1 MSDVPSAVTD
11 HNDVS
16 NSPKFHKDRSGYA
29 SALQTWFQRQRPDAT
44 GVEVGKIDIP
54 SATGFSNETI
64 FFDVDWTEDGEQHH
78 ERFVGRIEPPTG
90 ALFPA
95 QTAECGVSV
104 GVQYRVMEIAARN
117 GVTICPLIGYEA
129 DASVLGQPFFVMGF
143 VDGVIPADVPRYSE
157 AGFLV
162 DEATPEERRKMV
174 RTGLEEM
181 AKVHAIDWRNAG
193 LEWLDASG
201 TGEPTNA
208 VQLKV
213 YRDFC
218 REQLAGRPHPVMD
231 AALDWLEANDPH
243 DERIGLSWGDS
254 RLANIIWRDY
264 APVAVCDW
272 EACALSPT
280 EADVGWWLMFD
291 RMSFEDL
298 GAERMEGF
306 PTREEMIKIYEEVS
320 GREVR
325 DPHYWEVFGA
335 MRFAAI
341 MIPLSDRMVNAG
353 LAPAELNMS
362 VANGVTD
369 AVAKLLGIEN
379 PTPPPG

>member
-1 MSDVPSAVTD
+1 MSDVPSSATD

-29 SALQTWFQRQRPDAT
+29 SALTTWFARQRPDAT
-44 GVEVGKIDIP
+44 DVAVTNIDIP

-64 FFDVDWTEDGEQHH
+64 FFDVDWTEEGERRH
-78 ERFVGRIEPPTG
+78 EKLVGRIEPPTG

-95 QTAECGVSV
+95 QTAECAVSV
-104 GVQYRVMEIAARN
+104 GVQYRVMDIAARH

-143 VDGVIPADVPRYSE
+143 VEGVIPADVPRYSE

-162 DEATPEERRKMV
+162 DEATPAERRKMV
-174 RTGLEEM
+174 RTGLEAM
-181 AKVHAIDWRNAG
+181 ASVHAIDWRSAG

-201 TGEPTNA
+201 SGEPTNA
-208 VQLKV
+208 VQLRL

-231 AALDWLEANDPH
+231 AALDWLEANDPN

-254 RLANIIWRDY
+254 RLANVIWRDY
-264 APVAVCDW
+264 SPVAVCDW

-306 PTREEMIKIYEEVS
+306 PTREEMIEIYEEVS

-353 LAPAELNMS
+353 LMPAELNMS

-369 AVAKLLGIEN
+369 ALAKLLGIEN

>member
-1 MSDVPSAVTD
+1 M
-11 HNDVS
+11 
-16 NSPKFHKDRSGYA
+16 
-29 SALQTWFQRQRPDAT
+29 
-44 GVEVGKIDIP
+44 
-54 SATGFSNETI
+54 
-64 FFDVDWTEDGEQHH
+64 
-78 ERFVGRIEPPTG
+78 
-90 ALFPA
+90 A
-95 QTAECGVSV
+95 Q
-104 GVQYRVMEIAARN
+104 
-117 GVTICPLIGYEA
+117 
-129 DASVLGQPFFVMGF
+129 
-143 VDGVIPADVPRYSE
+143 
-157 AGFLV
+157 
-162 DEATPEERRKMV
+162 
-174 RTGLEEM
+174 
-181 AKVHAIDWRNAG
+181 VHAIDWRNAG
-193 LEWLDASG
+193 LDWLDASPDG
-201 TGEPTNA
+201 DPTQA
-208 VQLKV
+208 VQLDL
-213 YRDFC
+213 YRRFVTD
-218 REQLAGRPHPVMD
+218 QLAGREHPVMFQV
-231 AALDWLEANDPH
+231 LDWLEANDPH

-341 MIPLSDRMVNAG
+341 MIPLTDRMVNAG
-353 LAPAELNMS
+353 LVPAELNGS

-379 PTPPPG
+379 PTPMPG

>member
-29 SALQTWFQRQRPDAT
+29 SALQAWFPRQRPGAT
-44 GVEVGKIDIP
+44 DVEVGKIDIP

-64 FFDVDWTEDGEQHH
+64 FFEVDWTEDGQRHH
-78 ERFVGRIEPPTG
+78 EKFVGRIEPPTG

-104 GVQYRVMEIAARN
+104 GVQYRVMQIAAEN
-117 GVTICPLIGYEA
+117 GVTICPLIGYES

-143 VDGVIPADVPRYSE
+143 VHGVIPADVPRYSE

-162 DEATPEERRKMV
+162 DDSTPEERRKMV

-181 AKVHAIDWRNAG
+181 AKVHAIDWRSAG

-201 TGEPTNA
+201 TGEPSNA
-208 VQLKV
+208 VQLRV

-298 GAERMEGF
+298 GAQRMEGF
-306 PTREEMIKIYEEVS
+306 PTREEMIEIYEEVS

-353 LAPAELNMS
+353 LVPAELNMA

-369 AVAKLLGIEN
+369 ALAKLLDIDN

>member
-29 SALQTWFQRQRPDAT
+29 SALQTWFQRQRPEA
-44 GVEVGKIDIP
+44 GEVEVGKIDIP

-64 FFDVDWTEDGEQHH
+64 FFDVDWTEGGEQHH
-78 ERFVGRIEPPTG
+78 EKFVGRIEPPTG

-104 GVQYRVMEIAARN
+104 GVQYRVMDIAAQN
-117 GVTICPLIGYEA
+117 GVTICPLLGYEA

-143 VDGVIPADVPRYSE
+143 VEGVIPADVPRYSE

-162 DEATPEERRKMV
+162 DQASPEERRKMV
-174 RTGLEEM
+174 RTGLEAM
-181 AKVHAIDWRNAG
+181 AKVHAIDWRTAG

-208 VQLKV
+208 VQLRV

-231 AALDWLEANDPH
+231 AALDWLEANDPQ
-243 DERIGLSWGDS
+243 DERVGLSWGDS
-254 RLANIIWRDY
+254 RLGNVIWRDY
-264 APVAVCDW
+264 EPVAVCDW

-306 PTREEMIKIYEEVS
+306 PTREEMIEIYEEVS

-341 MIPLSDRMVNAG
+341 MIPLSDRMVKAG

-369 AVAKLLGIEN
+369 ALAKLLGIDN